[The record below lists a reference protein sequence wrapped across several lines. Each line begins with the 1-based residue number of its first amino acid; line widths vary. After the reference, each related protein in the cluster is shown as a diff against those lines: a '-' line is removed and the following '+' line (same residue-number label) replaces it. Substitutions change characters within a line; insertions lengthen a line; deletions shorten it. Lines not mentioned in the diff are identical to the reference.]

1 MYFDSCIDSFI
12 LVFRD
17 FKLKFY
23 GLLIRNMNIF
33 FELNKLKKRYVFRKL
48 FSFFKVNIFYM

>member
-33 FELNKLKKRYVFRKL
+33 FELNKLNKEKICF
-48 FSFFKVNIFYM
+48 